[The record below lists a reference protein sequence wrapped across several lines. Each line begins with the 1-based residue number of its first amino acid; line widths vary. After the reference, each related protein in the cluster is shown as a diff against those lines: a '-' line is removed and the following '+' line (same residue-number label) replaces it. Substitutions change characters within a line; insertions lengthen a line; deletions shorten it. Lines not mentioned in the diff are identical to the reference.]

1 MIIIACN
8 GNFLL
13 NGLKEIVVKSNWKN
27 IKGVR
32 VDKNEWDFNSA
43 VKYFFPLFCWVEID
57 PAKKLADYRLEL
69 TCFLFLAFNG
79 RFEKSGKVEGM
90 MKIETV

>member
-43 VKYFFPLFCWVEID
+43 VKYFFHFFAE
-57 PAKKLADYRLEL
+57 
-69 TCFLFLAFNG
+69 
-79 RFEKSGKVEGM
+79 
-90 MKIETV
+90 